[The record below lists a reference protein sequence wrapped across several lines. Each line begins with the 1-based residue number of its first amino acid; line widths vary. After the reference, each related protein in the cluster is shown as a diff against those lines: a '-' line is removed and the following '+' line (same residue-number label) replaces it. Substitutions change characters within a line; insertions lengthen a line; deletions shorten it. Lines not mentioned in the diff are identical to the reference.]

1 MIVAGRKGI
10 MRRIAIS
17 VLSVFVVFPALADAR
32 LPVVNLSAG
41 GVSARAAF
49 GEPIVQPVAKI
60 NQLAPVVAKTKS
72 ETTSSVKSNTDATPQ
87 IASRSADVSVS
98 SKTQSRSA
106 SVDTGEQI
114 VASADVLTPRRPSAD
129 LWARV
134 DTPLRLPD
142 PSEFSVIRSDAALPE
157 ESLDTETVRMVSN
170 APVYPVQNA
179 QPVETINTV
188 AAPSEPLSELDA
200 QIARL
205 NELQRRA
212 NASVSDAPSR
222 APTPARNVVA
232 RSVVARPV
240 VSGKSV
246 VAQPTQKIAQN
257 NARDESH
264 DINLS
269 RMVVPMDDD
278 VVVRAVEK
286 SESPR
291 IVSVRNDMTS
301 MSPSE
306 LRKAFRKTFLSENKH
321 LSTFQIDD
329 RFDVASDMTANAA
342 GFTSARDLSETG
354 DIRPLEI
361 KIKFRNDDSALS
373 RDNYTLLTEYAGI
386 VLSNPTRAVQVSIPA
401 SVTTDSDDR
410 KLAARRLAIVE
421 QVLRDNGI
429 SEQRIL
435 PVLSQRDEEGLVLR
449 MISLD
454 QYETLTKQQRDIFG
468 DTINKKTYRS
478 MSW

>member
-1 MIVAGRKGI
+1 

-41 GVSARAAF
+41 GISARAAF
-49 GEPIVQPVAKI
+49 GEPIVQPVVKI

-114 VASADVLTPRRPSAD
+114 VASADVLSPRRPSSD

-134 DTPLRLPD
+134 DTPLRLPN
-142 PSEFSVIRSDAALPE
+142 PSEFSVIKSDAILPE
-157 ESLDTETVRMVSN
+157 ESLNETPVRVASV
-170 APVYPVQNA
+170 AQSQPEQNTRA
-179 QPVETINTV
+179 AESVNTV
-188 AAPSEPLSELDA
+188 ASAQPLSELDA

-212 NASVSDAPSR
+212 DASVADDVAPR
-222 APTPARNVVA
+222 ATTQTRSVVARNVVA
-232 RSVVARPV
+232 RPSIQTQTNTA
-240 VSGKSV
+240 SA
-246 VAQPTQKIAQN
+246 AQPVRTVAKN
-257 NARDESH
+257 NTDTGTH

-278 VVVRAVEK
+278 VIVRAVEK

-291 IVSVRNDMTS
+291 IASVRNDMTS

-354 DIRPLEI
+354 ESIRPLEI
-361 KIKFRNDDSALS
+361 KINFRNDDSALS

-401 SVTTDSDDR
+401 SATTNNDDR

-468 DTINKKTYRS
+468 DTVSKKTYRS